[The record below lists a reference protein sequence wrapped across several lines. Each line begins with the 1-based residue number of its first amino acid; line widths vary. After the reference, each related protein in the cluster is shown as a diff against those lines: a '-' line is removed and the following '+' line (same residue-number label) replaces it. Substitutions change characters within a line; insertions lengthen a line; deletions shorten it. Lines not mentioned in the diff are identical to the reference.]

1 MNSPTYRF
9 IPAMFHAVM
18 QRRKTQTRRVMT
30 PVPAE
35 GFEPEP
41 GPCEIYEPAMEDR
54 HGMLYPGP
62 EVYGI
67 YTEDQ
72 GWVAPFG
79 KPGTVKPVVTT
90 WAVHRSL
97 DSFKPMEILEVGQS
111 GIWFDDGV
119 TPKPDWAGKSRPSMF
134 FPSRLYHLA
143 PQARCEVVKVE
154 RVQDISAADACA
166 EGLDTVCYPGKGQ
179 EGGDWLGFRNY
190 QFKTAHPRL
199 GTVILDHLHR
209 VMGYASPVDSFRT
222 LWDSINERR
231 GYGWQVNPLVFATT
245 FELVQ

>member
-41 GPCEIYEPAMEDR
+41 GPCELYEPAMEDR

-67 YTEDQ
+67 YTEDA

-90 WAVHRSL
+90 WAVRQTL
-97 DSFKPMEILEVGQS
+97 DHVKPMKLQPDECNLL
-111 GIWFDDGV
+111 WFDDGV

-134 FPSRLYHLA
+134 FPSHLYHLA
-143 PQARCEVVKVE
+143 PQARCVAVKVE
-154 RVQDISAADACA
+154 RVQDISEEDAIA
-166 EGLDTVCYPGKGQ
+166 EGATPSIVGSPDLEAMRY
-179 EGGDWLGFRNY
+179 
-190 QFKTAHPRL
+190 RL
-199 GTVILDHLHR
+199 G
-209 VMGYASPVDSFRT
+209 FRT